1 MLRKIN
7 LLPIGLVMSVL
18 IGASSC
24 NSNGENGP
32 AQRPA
37 PTLPIIKV
45 KRQNIVSHLDYP
57 ATIEGTINSDVRAKV
72 SGYITEVLVDEGAE
86 VKKGQI
92 LFKLETQSLTQDA
105 EAAKARVEAAKVEVE
120 KLKPL
125 VKKEIISPMQLQ
137 TAEANLATAKSN
149 LNAINANIGYAE
161 IKSPVD
167 GVLGV
172 INYRKGALVSPSDPL
187 PITTVSSI
195 DQVYAN
201 FSMNEKE
208 YLDFIQKGDGETP
221 AQRIANVPEVSLVLA
236 NGNTYSEKGKVQT
249 ISGQV
254 NKTTGTVGFRALFSN
269 PQQLLTN
276 GNTGTIQVPMH
287 YDSVVVIPE
296 PSTFEQQGQVFVYLL
311 NENQEATPKKVEVI
325 TRSNGVVLVS
335 EGVEEGQE
343 IIAKGVGKIRSG
355 SKVNPQPISFEEVN
369 SFEPVFK

>member
-18 IGASSC
+18 IGALSC
-24 NSNGENGP
+24 NSKGENGP

-355 SKVNPQPISFEEVN
+355 SKVNPQPISFDEVN